1 MNLEFNI
8 SRVIEL
14 DKITSTQDIAKEFAE
29 TFTEDCVLIQAKTQT
44 NGRGRYERKWNSDP
58 GGLYISLLL
67 RSKKQISST
76 YDLSVKTGEA
86 VAQTL
91 KELYGIKTK
100 IKLPNDVLAVNKTGC
115 KKISGILIETSSKSD
130 KLNWISVGIGVN
142 LNNKPPKNL
151 QAISAKEILG
161 KSIDINEFRDE
172 FIKIFAL
179 KYLQWQ
185 FCSQN

>member
-1 MNLEFNI
+1 MDLDFTINKI
-8 SRVIEL
+8 IEL
-14 DKITSTQDIAKEFAE
+14 GEVSSTQDIAKELA
-29 TFTEDCVLIQAKTQT
+29 TVSDYDYVLICAKTQT
-44 NGRGRYERKWNSDP
+44 NGRGRYERKWDSCP
-58 GGLYISLLL
+58 GGLYMSLLL

-76 YDLSVKTGEA
+76 SDLSVKTGQA

-100 IKLPNDVLAVNKTGC
+100 IKLPNDVLAVDKTGC

-130 KLNWISVGIGVN
+130 KLNWLSVGIGVN
-142 LNNKPPKNL
+142 LNNKPSKNL

-161 KSIDINEFRDE
+161 KAVDINEFRGE

-185 FCSQN
+185 IGSQN